1 MKCRQCGAEIPN
13 GELFCPVCH
22 AEVQLVPDY
31 NSVEYLLS
39 QRKQKD
45 ELKTEQEKEK
55 EPEKKKHS
63 ALKAVLI
70 TLLVIVLAA
79 LAAWGVRLYI
89 DNRNL
94 NSYDYQIQ
102 HAETAY
108 NAGNYAD
115 AASFAAQALS
125 LNPQSAEAEYLTAE
139 ILMAQENY
147 DRAIPILQDLIA
159 KNQNDADTYGLLIK
173 AYENKDDT
181 ASIKKLMDSANEDIR
196 SQYAAYIASEPVFDP
211 AEGDYTDLI
220 SITISADNETVY
232 YTTDGTD
239 PTLQSLKYQG
249 PVAAAEGRTEI
260 RAMAVNA
267 KGIQSN
273 TVIAVYNVTLPPPDA
288 ASISPTSGNYVTGT
302 KITVTFPAGCKA
314 YYAFDAVANTKGTEY
329 TGPVEMLAGTHVFSV
344 IVQDANGKTSTPASE
359 TYIVESKAADTSSSS
374 SKTSSVK
381 SSASSAADSTAG
393 TSSSAAS
400 VSDDSTESNTDST
413 AAQ

>member
-1 MKCRQCGAEIPN
+1 
-13 GELFCPVCH
+13 
-22 AEVQLVPDY
+22 
-31 NSVEYLLS
+31 
-39 QRKQKD
+39 
-45 ELKTEQEKEK
+45 
-55 EPEKKKHS
+55 
-63 ALKAVLI
+63 VLI

-102 HAETAY
+102 HAEAAY

-196 SQYAAYIASEPVFDP
+196 SQYAAFIASEPVFDP

-220 SITISADNETVY
+220 SIAISADERSRLLY
-232 YTTDGTD
+232 DGRDGSDTAEPEIPGTGRSGRRQD
-239 PTLQSLKYQG
+239 GNTRNGCQCQGHPEQYGHRGLQRY
-249 PVAAAEGRTEI
+249 
-260 RAMAVNA
+260 
-267 KGIQSN
+267 
-273 TVIAVYNVTLPPPDA
+273 
-288 ASISPTSGNYVTGT
+288 
-302 KITVTFPAGCKA
+302 
-314 YYAFDAVANTKGTEY
+314 
-329 TGPVEMLAGTHVFSV
+329 
-344 IVQDANGKTSTPASE
+344 
-359 TYIVESKAADTSSSS
+359 
-374 SKTSSVK
+374 
-381 SSASSAADSTAG
+381 ASSA
-393 TSSSAAS
+393 
-400 VSDDSTESNTDST
+400 
-413 AAQ
+413 